1 MMDKCKT
8 LSLKETAKYL
18 KGVENAVILTHSSP
32 DGDTLG
38 SGFALKRI
46 IEILGGKAEVVC
58 GDEIADKFSYLGK
71 AAKIEDKLFC
81 GKTIIAVDVAD
92 IKLMSGIPMEI
103 KESTDLCI
111 DHHISNKQ
119 YAKCLFLDSD
129 ASACCEIMF
138 DLCKELGIT
147 PDKELASAIFT
158 GVVTD
163 TGCFQFTNTTPK
175 THIVAAEL
183 MSLGADSEFIIKLFF
198 ETKSPA
204 RLYLEKKVLENLE
217 MHFDG
222 KCALTTLD
230 YETVHSEN
238 SDESEL
244 DGVAGIPRTVEGVLV
259 GITLKG
265 KEQGKF
271 KISVRTHAPVDA
283 SAICAR
289 LGGGGHV
296 RAAGCQVS
304 GDAETAKKAIL
315 ESVKKELNI

>member
-1 MMDKCKT
+1 MMDKCKI
-8 LSLKETAKYL
+8 LSLKETAEYL
-18 KGVENAVILTHSSP
+18 KSVENAVILTHSSP

-38 SGFALKRI
+38 SAFGLKRI
-46 IEILGGKAEVVC
+46 IETLGGKAEVIC
-58 GDEIADKFSYLGK
+58 GDTVPQKFSFLGEISE
-71 AAKIEDKLFC
+71 IEKVNFEQ
-81 GKTIIAVDVAD
+81 KTIIAVDVAD

-103 KESTDLCI
+103 KERTDLCI
-111 DHHISNKQ
+111 DHHVSNKQ
-119 YAKCLFLDSD
+119 YAKRLLLNSD
-129 ASACCEIMF
+129 AAACCEIIF
-138 DLCKELGIT
+138 DLCEELGIT
-147 PDKELASAIFT
+147 PDKELASSIFT
-158 GVVTD
+158 GIVTD

-175 THIVAAEL
+175 THIAAAKL

-204 RLYLEKKVLENLE
+204 RLFLEKKVLENLE
-217 MHFDG
+217 MHFGG

-230 YETVHSEN
+230 YETIHSEN

-259 GITLKG
+259 GVTLKEKEEG
-265 KEQGKF
+265 KY

-289 LGGGGHV
+289 LGGGGHI
-296 RAAGCQVS
+296 RAAGCQVK

-315 ESVKKELNI
+315 ESIAEQLNV

>member
-1 MMDKCKT
+1 MTDKCKI
-8 LSLKETAKYL
+8 LSLKETAEYL

-58 GDEIADKFSYLGK
+58 GDNVAEKFSYLGK
-71 AAKIEDKLFC
+71 TANLEDLDFC

-92 IKLMSGIPMEI
+92 IKLMSGIPMDI
-103 KESTDLCI
+103 RESADLCI
-111 DHHISNKQ
+111 DHHQTNKQ
-119 YAKCLFLDSD
+119 YAKNLYLDSE
-129 ASACCEIMF
+129 ASACCEIMH
-138 DLCKELGIT
+138 DLCKQLGIT
-147 PDKELASAIFT
+147 PDKDLASAIFT
-158 GVVTD
+158 GIVTD
-163 TGCFQFTNTTPK
+163 TGCFQFTNTTSK
-175 THIVAAEL
+175 THIAAAEL
-183 MSLGADSEFIIKLFF
+183 MSCGANSEFIIKLFF

-217 MHFDG
+217 LYFDG

-230 YETVHSEN
+230 FNTIHSEN

-244 DGVAGIPRTVEGVLV
+244 DGVAGMPRTVEGVLV
-259 GITLKG
+259 GVTLKG
-265 KEQGKF
+265 KEEGKF
-271 KISVRTHAPVDA
+271 KISVRTHAPADA
-283 SAICAR
+283 SAICTR

-296 RAAGCQVS
+296 RAAGCQVT

-315 ESVKKELNI
+315 ESVAKELNI